1 MAATPERR
9 CVHCGD
15 VIPEGEGVEAKAL
28 MVMGPDGKETWFTLS
43 EGVVPESVVPSGP
56 PWRLELPTHQGP
68 GACARTRARLLPAS
82 VLTNTGRYTFDTAD
96 PRRRE
101 SHERCACLR
110 RARDEHS
117 SSLSAT
123 TVGVG
128 SAAATQRGRSR
139 RASTT
144 RRCWYA

>member
-1 MAATPERR
+1 VAATPERR

-68 GACARTRARLLPAS
+68 GACARTRARLPARERPHQHWP
-82 VLTNTGRYTFDTAD
+82 LHLRH
-96 PRRRE
+96 RRPP
-101 SHERCACLR
+101 AQGVT
-110 RARDEHS
+110 RAVRMLAKS
-117 SSLSAT
+117 K
-123 TVGVG
+123 G
-128 SAAATQRGRSR
+128 
-139 RASTT
+139 
-144 RRCWYA
+144 